1 MSKRGKDTK
10 KIVEE
15 VSLYIFLKEKEIE
28 FLENIQKTGM
38 EYLPQDERE
47 YTMKVLGDI
56 VEEKKKELEKYQLSP
71 LVKLH

>member
-1 MSKRGKDTK
+1 MSEKEKNTK

-15 VSLYIFLKEKEIE
+15 VSLFIFLKEKEIE

-38 EYLPQDERE
+38 EYLPQEERE
-47 YTMKVLGDI
+47 YTIKVLSEI

-71 LVKLH
+71 LMNPH

>member
-1 MSKRGKDTK
+1 MSGEEK
-10 KIVEE
+10 KAKKMVEE

-38 EYLPQDERE
+38 EYLPQEERE
-47 YTMKVLGDI
+47 YTIKVLSEI

>member
-1 MSKRGKDTK
+1 MSERKKNTK

-28 FLENIQKTGM
+28 FLENVQKNGM
-38 EYLPQDERE
+38 EFLPQGERE
-47 YTMKVLGDI
+47 YTIKVLSEI

-71 LVKLH
+71 LINPH

>member
-1 MSKRGKDTK
+1 MSDKEKNTK
-10 KIVEE
+10 KAVEE

-38 EYLPQDERE
+38 EYLPQEERE
-47 YTMKVLGDI
+47 YTIKVLSEI

-71 LVKLH
+71 LMNPH